1 MNSKNFRY
9 LYLIIAAL
17 LGFFIGGKWNIP
29 LAAWIVP
36 IFVIRF
42 FRDSDKAGRNFL
54 LLWLVS
60 AIPTIISWNGA
71 TFFANIHPA
80 AEAAFFF
87 LMTPLGLIP
96 YVIDR
101 IYYRRFGSSAWLT
114 FVYPIAATAMD
125 FFSSNGS
132 PFGSFGAVA
141 YSQRDFLAAMQIAS
155 VTGLWGITF
164 MISWFASLTNHF
176 WESGFKFTRL
186 SLTFTGVLVL
196 ILGLGFGR
204 ILLPAQPKQIAQIAG
219 FSLPNGK
226 LMEVI
231 SQLNA
236 GDETA
241 IDELHVEQLNQ
252 IRSMADEGANIV
264 VLQEGAGM
272 GTSNQVKNLIEEA
285 STIAKEKNIYIVLP
299 VFDLGK
305 TPAEN
310 KVHIIDPNGNV
321 VLTHIKYGGN
331 MFEGTLKGNEVLQTV
346 ETPYG
351 KLSAIICWDADFPNI
366 VKQAG
371 AQNVDLLF
379 IPSQDWIGVRDI
391 HAGMATFRSVENGM
405 SIFRQT
411 GQGVSVVVDTY
422 GRVLNRADTY
432 EESVNGF
439 AGIQMV
445 ETPLGSVNTLY
456 PSVGDAV
463 GNVML
468 LGLVGLLIGLWVTRK
483 RQ

>member
-1 MNSKNFRY
+1 MNKKY
-9 LYLIIAAL
+9 LYLTIAAL

-36 IFVIRF
+36 VFVIRF

-87 LMTPLGLIP
+87 MMTPLGLIP

-101 IYYRRFGSSAWLT
+101 MYYRRFGSSVWLT
-114 FVYPIAATAMD
+114 LIFPIANTAMD
-125 FFSSNGS
+125 FFSASGS
-132 PFGSFGAVA
+132 PFGTFGAVA
-141 YSQRDFLAAMQIAS
+141 YSQRDFTPIMQIAS

-164 MISWFASLTNHF
+164 MISWFASLINHL
-176 WESGFKFTRL
+176 WESGFNFTRL
-186 SLTFTGVLVL
+186 SLAFAGVLAL
-196 ILGLGFGR
+196 ILGLSFGR
-204 ILLPAQPKQIAQIAG
+204 TLLPAQPKQIAQIAG

-226 LMEVI
+226 MMEVI
-231 SQLNA
+231 GQLNA

-241 IDELHVEQLNQ
+241 IEELHIEQLSQ

-272 GTSNQVKNLIEEA
+272 GTSAQVENLVEEV

-310 KVHIIDPNGNV
+310 KVHIIDPNGDV
-321 VLTHIKYGGN
+321 VLTHTKYGGN

-346 ETPYG
+346 DTPYG

-366 VKQAG
+366 LKQAG

-379 IPSQDWIGVRDI
+379 VPSQDWLGVRDI

-405 SIFRQT
+405 TIFRQT
-411 GQGVSVVVDTY
+411 GQGVSVVSDAYGNILNRVDTF
-422 GRVLNRADTY
+422 
-432 EESVNGF
+432 EESENNF
-439 AGIQMV
+439 AGIQKV
-445 ETPLGSVNTLY
+445 QTPISSVNTLY
-456 PSVGDAV
+456 PSVGDGA

-468 LGLVGLLIGLWVTRK
+468 LGLVGLLIGLWVTRT
-483 RQ
+483 RR

>member
-1 MNSKNFRY
+1 
-9 LYLIIAAL
+9 
-17 LGFFIGGKWNIP
+17 
-29 LAAWIVP
+29 
-36 IFVIRF
+36 
-42 FRDSDKAGRNFL
+42 
-54 LLWLVS
+54 
-60 AIPTIISWNGA
+60 
-71 TFFANIHPA
+71 
-80 AEAAFFF
+80 
-87 LMTPLGLIP
+87 
-96 YVIDR
+96 
-101 IYYRRFGSSAWLT
+101 
-114 FVYPIAATAMD
+114 
-125 FFSSNGS
+125 
-132 PFGSFGAVA
+132 
-141 YSQRDFLAAMQIAS
+141 MQIAS

-164 MISWFASLTNHF
+164 IISWFASLTNHL
-176 WESGFKFTRL
+176 WESGFKFNRFT
-186 SLTFTGVLVL
+186 LTSACLLLIVL
-196 ILGLGFGR
+196 GFGFGR

-226 LMEVI
+226 MMEVI

-241 IDELHVEQLNQ
+241 IDELHIKQLGQ

-272 GTSNQVKNLIEEA
+272 GTSDQVKNLIEEA

-310 KVHIIDPNGNV
+310 KVHIIDPNGDV

-331 MFEGTLKGNEVLQTV
+331 MFEGTLKGNEILQTV
-346 ETPYG
+346 DTPYG

-366 VKQAG
+366 IKQAG

-379 IPSQDWIGVRDI
+379 VPSQDWFGVRDI
-391 HAGMATFRSVENGM
+391 HAGMATFRAVENGM

-411 GQGVSVVVDTY
+411 GQGVSVVVDAY

-456 PSVGDAV
+456 PSVGDMV
-463 GNVML
+463 GNITLAGMI
-468 LGLVGLLIGLWVTRK
+468 GLVAGLWLTRK
-483 RQ
+483 VQVK